1 MQDGRSGERAA
12 SVVARAHDPLAHAH
26 APSSKQQHQKATT
39 STTNNTTH
47 TGPFS
52 PPLVGN
58 LGGMLRHGMHEH
70 AVLCA
75 AKYGPVF
82 KVYLG

>member
-1 MQDGRSGERAA
+1 MMVWRSGERAA
-12 SVVARAHDPLAHAH
+12 SVVAHAHDPLAH
-26 APSSKQQHQKATT
+26 APSSKQQQQKATT
-39 STTNNTTH
+39 TTTNNATR

-58 LGGMLRHGMHEH
+58 LGGMLRHGMHEY